1 MVQIILIYKVRIEH
15 IVNRSNSIAVV
26 LYAENRFVPFKRIR
40 YGATVEAHVTHSS
53 SSNSNSSM
61 GKIDKCQCYV
71 VVHITAMLFYVIMI
85 VCIAAAL
92 K

>member
-1 MVQIILIYKVRIEH
+1 MVQIILIYKVRIKH

-53 SSNSNSSM
+53 SSNSSM